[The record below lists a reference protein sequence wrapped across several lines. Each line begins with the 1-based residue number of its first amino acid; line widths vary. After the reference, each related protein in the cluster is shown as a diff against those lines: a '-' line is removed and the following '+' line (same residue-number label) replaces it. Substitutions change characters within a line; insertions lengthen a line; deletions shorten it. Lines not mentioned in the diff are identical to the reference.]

1 MANYS
6 TLISDITAKIYE
18 NAGNDI
24 TGQDLQDVLLKMVQ
38 EMAQAG
44 MVCLGVADSNT
55 NPPGSSDSNIFYI
68 AGQGTYSNFGGLTVN
83 TGEIALFV
91 WDGLAWVKQS
101 VTVPATAII
110 NDLTTGGASNALS
123 AEMGKTLNAQDQ
135 DTRFVIVGGKG
146 YVKTETAVDLSAA
159 TEYDPGWI
167 QNVGGHAFY
176 NPTAGRKFKVFAVP
190 AGSDNIR
197 IVMAAGKTTKLAYM
211 TSSTVVV
218 NQNLP
223 TCAGEDAVV
232 DVLSGENVFYIPSDC
247 TYIALGTYASGD
259 LTPLEI
265 STRSYTLIKKGKGIL
280 GEIESLETTLTNPEG
295 IDLSDGTEYAGWIV
309 TQSSKV
315 YYNLTT
321 YPSRKFVIA
330 EMPDGKE
337 RLDIVMP
344 SGKTTKLAFLKSAT
358 ATANAYL
365 DACLGETGVRN
376 VNSGLNTYDIPTD
389 CTYIAVGTYASGSV
403 EPESI
408 TAYTQIDNL
417 IADLQEA
424 VVADLPKLQS
434 NLLNSYGETI
444 SKFTTEKLAHIS
456 NVDFANGY
464 FYIPYVAD
472 ESQAIESYSINTNFI
487 RLAVVPLCDPTKTQ
501 WYDVAKD
508 GDVIGGVTIESSVT
522 SPHDPTVKVL
532 NGYAYILFR
541 ATISG
546 QAVEVCRRFE
556 ISTMSLENSL
566 TVMTLDG
573 VTFDPSAVVAG
584 YNLKA
589 GASVAS
595 IDPYSM
601 DFNSRV
607 VLASDGY
614 YYGGVGGVANGFYGI
629 IIKSSDLLNWTTVAA
644 KDWLQNTAAGEVN
657 LAEMSAGVFLVAFR
671 DQTNN
676 TLLAVWDS
684 VNNNWPYPYYPV
696 PNSVRARPYPFE
708 WKGETYVAMNMT
720 GTDRTLP
727 VYGTAIRQNL
737 GIYKV
742 NAYND
747 LTEVAFLHRDCSIQ
761 YPALMVANEDKLW
774 MSFSTDTRHISAA
787 QGRSNLEFKEITYIL
802 K

>member
-1 MANYS
+1 MANYAS
-6 TLISDITAKIYE
+6 LEAAIQAAVYE
-18 NAGNDI
+18 NNTNDI
-24 TGQDLQDVLLKMVQ
+24 TGTAMQTALLQMVSA
-38 EMAQAG
+38 MGKAG
-44 MVCLGVADSNT
+44 MLCCGVCDGSTVPPANPDSNL
-55 NPPGSSDSNIFYI
+55 FYI
-68 AGQGTYSNFGGLTVN
+68 APTGTYSNFGGLTVAA
-83 TGEIALFV
+83 GEWAIFIYSGG
-91 WDGLAWVKQS
+91 WTKQS
-101 VTVPATAII
+101 VPVASIV
-110 NDLTTGGASNALS
+110 NDLTTGGSTKALS
-123 AEMGKTLNAQDQ
+123 AEMGKTLNQTDQ
-135 DTRFVIVGGKG
+135 DTHFVIVGGKG
-146 YVKTETAVDLSAA
+146 YVKTETAVDLAAA

-176 NPTAGRKFKVFAVP
+176 NPTANRKFKVFAVP

-211 TSSTVVV
+211 TSSSVTV

-223 TCAGEDAVV
+223 TCVGEDAVV

-259 LTPLEI
+259 LSPLEI
-265 STRSYTLIKKGKGIL
+265 STQSYTLVKRGKGIL
-280 GEIESLETTLTNPEG
+280 GEIEDLQTTLTNPEG
-295 IDLSDGTEYAGWIV
+295 IDLADGTEYAGWIV

-321 YPSRKFVIA
+321 YPTRKFVIA
-330 EMPDGKE
+330 AMPTGKE

-403 EPESI
+403 APVSI

-417 IADLQEA
+417 IAELQDA
-424 VVADLPKLQS
+424 VVADLPKLQN

-472 ESQAIESYSINTNFI
+472 ESNWQESYSISTNFI
-487 RLAVVPLCDPTKTQ
+487 RLAVVPLCDLTKTQ

-508 GDVIGGVTIESSVT
+508 GDVIGGVTIQSSVT

-546 QAVEVCRRFE
+546 QAVEVCRRFN

-566 TVMTLDG
+566 TILTLDG
-573 VTFDPSAVVAG
+573 VDFDPAAVVAG
-584 YNLKA
+584 YNSKA
-589 GASVAS
+589 GASIAS

-601 DFNSRV
+601 DFNSQI

-629 IIKSSDLLNWTTVAA
+629 IVKSSDLLNWTTVTA

-657 LAEMSAGVFLVAFR
+657 LVEMGAGMFLVAFR
-671 DQTNN
+671 DQTNH
-676 TLLAVWDS
+676 TLLATWDS
-684 VNNNWPYPYYPV
+684 VNNNWPNNDTYYQV
-696 PNSVRARPYPFE
+696 PGSVTARPCPFV
-708 WKGETYVAMNMT
+708 WKGTTYVAMNMT

-737 GIYKV
+737 GVYKV
-742 NAYND
+742 NDYND

-761 YPALMVANEDKLW
+761 YPALIVANEDKLW

-787 QGRSNLEFKEITYIL
+787 QGRSNLEFKEMTYIL